1 VARASFGIACF
12 NFGLDRSKVSAMTG
26 EEYVAALAECLESFP
41 SITRVEI
48 DWDDSFE
55 ISGDLL
61 DVIEEPGQAFHP
73 YPIPANVNLELYIPF
88 RLQSSLIDI
97 EEEFLETFTE
107 TFRISIVS
115 AYYHNVTFV
124 EPVAPTKEANPWDAV
139 RIVREFLKSQF
150 ELLLPE
156 PFIFEILGP
165 SPFHSHCF
173 IMPSANLGDLSLK
186 AEKIIEAGSKT
197 LLFMY
202 DPDMMDF
209 EEARAEIFRQASTE
223 MALFYNNIAT
233 RNQQNLVWR
242 VILELVRKLSSIN
255 RLPWWKRSVKM
266 LLGHS
271 RHLFA
276 AYSAITSFE
285 MDRLYSEW
293 SRHNDY
299 SHVYVDCENPFF
311 KSEIDSTFE
320 EEFDYSIKNLSDLL
334 GFAETR
340 RAQSVQVA
348 FLILA
353 AVVGG
358 VVGALVTLLMK

>member
-1 VARASFGIACF
+1 MARASFGIACF